1 MGVEGVMTV
10 VPQGIIGTEANPGPE
25 AWSPRFL
32 PRCEAEANLGPF
44 AGGCRA
50 IEIRCGHPA
59 LPAAQGPGVGSDR
72 WCIPMMT
79 CRKSPETATGRAG
92 SSSPLDGDDNGD
104 REDSREQKTPRLVV
118 PCLSVWSGGLPLLVS
133 CPVFSPGIRWC
144 REILQQVL
152 WPLLHGSR
160 ASV

>member
-1 MGVEGVMTV
+1 MCRCAANWNPSPAGEYYLSGGFWCWCLAAPAATAGPMGVEGVMTV

-118 PCLSVWSGGLPLLVS
+118 PCLSV
-133 CPVFSPGIRWC
+133 
-144 REILQQVL
+144 
-152 WPLLHGSR
+152 
-160 ASV
+160 